1 MDFVVIPPPKAPS
14 EDGVYAL
21 SYAGAPA
28 IVAGDDV
35 IEASAWTLP
44 SGIAKVAS
52 DFDANESTTTITVSG
67 GTDGQDY
74 LLTNT
79 VTTAAGLTLDGF
91 VMLRVR
97 QPGATPTPIASVYAQ
112 GADMIARFG
121 AVRLVELT
129 DSGEVRTGEIN
140 QATLQ
145 QALADADAE
154 INGYLQSRY
163 TLPLATVP
171 QMLNLLACDIALYR
185 LMKER
190 PIQAVTER
198 YDAARNWL
206 RDVAKGLF
214 GLGLDAGN
222 QVVPEG
228 DDGPTVQ
235 ANRRVFDQR
244 RLREFLHPPIGGMF
258 E

>member
-1 MDFVVIPPPKAPS
+1 MDFVIIPPPKAPS

-21 SYAGAPA
+21 SYAAAPA
-28 IVAGDDV
+28 IKAGDT
-35 IEASAWTLP
+35 IAKSAWSLP
-44 SGIAKVAS
+44 SGVAQVAS
-52 DFDANESTTTITVSG
+52 VFDAAESTTTLTVSG
-67 GTDGQDY
+67 GSDGQDY
-74 LLTNT
+74 LLANS

-97 QPGATPTPIASVYAQ
+97 QPGAVPTPVTSVYAQ
-112 GADMIARFG
+112 ASDMVARFG
-121 AVRLVELT
+121 TVRLVELT
-129 DSGEVRTGEIN
+129 DTGEVRTGEIN
-140 QATLQ
+140 SAVLA

-163 TLPLATVP
+163 TLPLTTVP
-171 QMLNLLACDIALYR
+171 QVLNKLACDIALYV

-190 PIQAVTER
+190 PIQAVKDR
-198 YDAARNWL
+198 YDAARSWL

-214 GLGLDAGN
+214 GLGLDSDN

-228 DDGPTVQ
+228 DDGPTVK

-244 RLREFLHPPIGGMF
+244 RLRGFLHPPIGGMF